1 MSGHHASQKTPKML
15 GTPKFL
21 ALALES
27 RMMFD
32 AAVAATAEAVAVAAT
47 DKAPGVTATAEKP
60 TVTLNDTVTTAT
72 VDLFSGVTV
81 ATDTS
86 GTDSSLGTL
95 VVTVD
100 RSGSNQALVVDGT
113 TITLENGATGATAS
127 KGYAY
132 SVSTSGTTTT
142 VTLVIA
148 ASEASTASDVATLID
163 GIAYKALDKTV
174 ESGTVTVTL
183 KSLSD
188 STDTASL
195 GISAA
200 VTVDNDVN
208 LPPTLVGTD
217 AYQSVEKLTIADL
230 GSAREVVYAADG
242 EHLYVAGQNSIS
254 VFSVGTSGELTLI
267 QTLSG
272 ITDMGAV
279 TSMAISADGKSIY
292 TVSGSATVVQLAVAD
307 DGTVSHAA
315 TIATG
320 NGNASGNVTVSDDG
334 TRVYVGTQ
342 YNGVVVYARDTT
354 TGTLSSPTRLSN
366 NDRNG
371 VVVTSGDT
379 IYAVYSLGTTLHPRS
394 ITVYQ
399 RSDDGAVATVA
410 QLSLSGRSTVTD
422 LSVSV
427 SQDGRYLYL
436 GDPVAGTVTVVKF
449 DGSTL
454 TTVQTLSVSGV
465 SSSTLSAD
473 GSTLYVATSSGTV
486 TVYTV
491 ASDGTLS
498 AQGTTTSTGTTG
510 ADIAASQDGLSFVVV
525 GGGIT
530 RETSVQSVIVGQA
543 TTFASGITLSD
554 SNFDSL
560 GNYAGGSL
568 SVTTS
573 VTGGTFGFDDGNGL
587 TVSDGQV
594 WQNGSAIADLTTTA
608 SGVTLTFKGD
618 VTAVTANQVLHQLT
632 YTAATAGSLM
642 TLTVSASDGL
652 LGSNTVVLTVRA
664 NTAPAVNSA
673 TAASYS
679 LATATSETAYS
690 VVLPDTLF
698 SDADGDALTLS
709 VSGLPTGLSFDP
721 ATRTISGSTIATG
734 TFTVT
739 ISGTDVYGSSASVD
753 LSLTVEQI
761 ANRAPTVTAEAT
773 SSLDSAV
780 SGTAYTT
787 TLPSTLFADA
797 DSVYADST
805 LSWSVSG
812 LPDGLSFDPA
822 TRTISGTASAL
833 ADYSVTVTVT
843 DEHGQTASTQLTLRV
858 ITQAEAD
865 NRAPSIDGL
874 DSTITYTADGT
885 LSGYSRYVGGISLSA
900 DGTTLMILGSTGTNF
915 GGTAYVSIYSR
926 DTGTGELT
934 LIQTFTQGAVDD
946 GNASNGVEVNG
957 LSASKAIVVSADGR
971 TLYAAGSDS
980 SGNTVILTLTLDS
993 DSGIYAVSATT
1004 TLPAAAVK
1012 LELSVDGD
1020 TLYVMTATSLSTYA
1034 VGSDGGLSA
1043 VSSDTSHFTGALSLA
1058 ISSDETVYVLSDG
1071 AVTVYRASDNGTL
1084 TYAGKLSRSDTA
1096 LSWTDSAGQTSD
1108 AGTLGSSSELSG
1120 GFSSI
1125 AAGADGIVYV
1135 VTGSNNR
1142 LTVLDYDASAN
1153 TISHVSSINPYSTLG
1168 NGSPWAVAVSADG
1181 SALYVGGSNGTM
1193 AIYAI
1198 GANGALTLQRTV
1210 AVGRP
1215 ITTIEVA
1222 ADGSDIYTGA
1232 RYYNTGLSTTSA
1244 DSSVTLSYAEGAS
1257 IALGAT
1263 ALTLSDA
1270 DYDALGTG
1278 GNYNGATITISRD
1291 GASSTAD
1298 TFAFTS
1304 GNGLSVSDG
1313 KISLNGSE
1321 IGTFV
1326 TVDGVLT
1333 VTFTADVSTAVAN
1346 QVLQGI
1352 TYSNSSDSPGA
1363 SITLTVTVRDQYT
1376 SDSVGVVLTVSE
1388 SNDAPVVTATPAT
1401 AAYSED
1407 SDPLSLFASASVS
1420 TVESGQT
1427 ITSLTFTVSGLA
1439 DGASESLIV
1448 DGTSIALVAG
1458 SGTTSSGHA
1467 YTVTLSG
1474 TTATLV
1480 ISSTAGLAA
1489 ADAATLVGSVT
1500 YANSAAALTNG
1511 SRVVTLTEVRDSG
1524 GTANG
1529 GQDTT
1534 ALTIAATVTVA
1545 QAAPDIGAETG
1556 SLSYNDLIT
1565 AIADDGYTN
1574 LLDGIRDVVAVDDL
1588 VYVIRTTTVWDSGT
1602 FTEVPV
1608 STLYVFQRAADGTL
1622 TLSQTIDSASVSAL
1636 AGAAE
1641 LSVSTD
1647 GTTVQVISDTGVALF
1662 SRTSDTGALTALGSI
1677 GADAIGDRGAIT
1689 AVLAAGDKVY
1699 VTAGDSL
1706 LVFTLAQ
1713 DGTLTLGQTLSD
1725 AGTAGVQLDG
1735 ANSLVLSADGQWLV
1749 VGTSGGGTLA
1759 SVFRVGTDGTLTF
1772 VSAALGP
1779 DATADQAY
1787 YTSAL
1792 ALSAD
1797 GKTVYASE
1805 YDGSTYHLY
1814 VLSLDG
1820 NGTLASQSVLTL
1832 DEAVSDLIVS
1842 SDGAALFV
1850 VGTSEIKA
1858 YARSSDGSLTLLATT
1873 TSYGSYSLGDLKG
1886 ACLSADGTQIYLAG
1900 TFSWNSGLM
1909 VLDLKPVAST
1919 YTEGG
1924 ASVVLLPGAT
1934 LSDPQLDAAN
1944 NGAGDYNG
1952 ASIVIE
1958 RQGGAVSDDQFGFLA
1973 GDGLTFDSASGT
1985 IQLNGAAIATVTQSA
2000 GRLTITFTASVSTAE
2015 AQSVLRRVTYANSSD
2030 DPTATSSSAAFTVTL
2045 NDGTGHHDSMTADV
2059 TLIGVNDPP
2068 VITTTAQTP
2077 TYNAE
2082 GERVS
2087 LFKNTTI
2094 DTVEAG
2100 QSIWRVILTLDAVT
2114 ANDVL
2119 GVDGGKINLDTVTS
2133 GTQSTGTGLSYS
2145 VSVVDGKTTVTL
2157 YLMKSASEAAALID
2171 SLTYGNTGSALNGT
2185 RTVTLAVMEYADGN
2199 VNTTTVAT
2207 AQAVVTLAAATAANT
2222 APTVGGISPVS
2233 YTEQAAAI
2241 LVAPAGTVVDAQMDA
2256 FNGGT
2261 GNYDGAVLTIT
2272 LGKGRSG
2279 VDSLGF
2285 TAGNGLILEN
2295 GRLSKDGV
2303 VIATVTNA
2311 DGVLTITFTDANG
2324 TIPTTS
2330 DVQNTLRQITYA
2342 DSSDTPAAT
2351 VAVSITLSDQ
2361 RGLVSSDATV
2371 SIAVTGIN
2379 DAPAVTQDP
2388 VAASGTIDLSTIGS
2402 IEGLGTLT
2410 AAVVSADGTTVYVA
2424 DGSGAIALLVRDA
2437 STGAL
2442 THVRTF
2448 ATMTGG
2454 AGLSELVLSADGRS
2468 LYALRADGNALV
2480 WFAVDA
2486 SGNLAHQQT
2495 IVDDYS
2501 VTDGNLWGVK
2511 DITVSEDGA
2520 NLYLINGY
2528 NVVTF
2533 SRDPATGALTYVE
2546 AIVGS
2551 AWSAPYLWVPTEIV
2565 TRGDLVYVVT
2575 DPSFSSVLIV
2585 YTRGD
2590 DGSLSLLAHTQSGA
2604 SALQDLQEI
2613 TVSADG
2619 GTIYVAGASTISRF
2633 TLDAENG
2640 VLTYQG
2646 NVTTTQGV
2654 TDIALSG
2661 DGLTLYVTLEDGTL
2675 ARYATSGDSLH
2686 LADSQTLAGAGAIST
2701 TSGGVIVLG
2710 SGLTSVQ
2717 ESAITPTYVIG
2728 QTPVTFAT
2736 GYSLSD
2742 PELDA
2747 ANSGNGEYQGASVTV
2762 SEADGQG
2769 SFGFASDSGLSLSGG
2784 TLSLNGTAIATVTSA
2799 GGTLTITFAAG
2810 VTTETANL
2818 VLHSLTYANQQA
2830 TASTTATL
2838 TITLNDG
2845 QVSRAARTVGVSV
2858 IEINDAP
2865 TLSATAASGTIDTA
2879 NGEAVTLFSDA
2890 AIDTVESGQSITS
2903 LTLVVAGVRDGA
2915 GEILVVDGTDIPLT
2929 SGSVRTT
2936 SGHTV
2941 TVVLVNGTASVT
2953 LSNTSGIAVAD
2964 ARTLVNAI
2972 AYKGADTAT
2981 LTAGE
2986 RTITLTSV
2994 RDSGG
2999 TVQGGVDTS
3008 ALSITATVDVVYVND
3023 APSLVTTP
3031 ATGASHTAG
3040 DRPVLLFGGTVIDA
3054 GEGDQAIRALSL
3066 TVSGLHG
3073 GDGDA
3078 LVIDGTTVAMTSG
3091 TVTTAHGLT
3100 VTVTVSDGTATVTV
3114 SKAAGMTTTEA
3125 AALVDGIAYGSVP
3138 DGTIAA
3144 GQRIITLVSLQ
3155 DTGGTADNGVDTSTL
3170 TISATVGI
3178 PDAAPVATTSGLSLT
3193 ATPGSSFNVTL
3204 AETLFRHPNG
3214 DTLTWTVDG
3223 LPDGLSFDPLTRTIS
3238 GITAASGS
3246 YAVTLT
3252 VTDGNGET
3260 AIVAVTLSVRV
3271 PTSDTAGPSPVLDTG
3286 PAVVVAPLPVSSP
3299 PPAGTVVEPAALPV
3313 GAMPTGAG
3321 RTDAAIAAAPLSFLL
3336 PVGEQFSTATSLVG
3350 DSAPPTSR
3358 QAAFD
3363 RQGDVWVAT
3372 VATATATG
3380 TQVRV
3385 SIPAEI
3391 QGTAV
3396 TVKLANGLPLPA
3408 WVRFDRSTGQ
3418 IIVDARQLSRLQ
3430 QLRLQMQTRD
3440 ANGVAR
3446 DTVLEIRPEPKV
3458 TASGRTPDQTIASA
3472 ETTIIP
3478 TPADP
3483 APQAEPQ
3490 PGLAMQLDAPSGLLE
3505 EARAL
3510 LASLTG
3516 HRQVA

>member
-1 MSGHHASQKTPKML
+1 MSGHHASQKTPKL
-15 GTPKFL
+15 PGTPKFL

-47 DKAPGVTATAEKP
+47 DTAPGVTATAEKP
-60 TVTLNDTVTTAT
+60 TATLNDTVTTAT

-113 TITLENGATGATAS
+113 TITLENGATGATTS

-132 SVSTSGTTTT
+132 SVSTSGGTTT
-142 VTLVIA
+142 VTIGIA
-148 ASEASTASDVATLID
+148 ASGASTASDVASLID
-163 GIAYKALDKTV
+163 GIAYTALDNTV

-195 GISAA
+195 DISAA
-200 VTVDNDVN
+200 VTVDND
-208 LPPTLVGTD
+208 
-217 AYQSVEKLTIADL
+217 
-230 GSAREVVYAADG
+230 
-242 EHLYVAGQNSIS
+242 
-254 VFSVGTSGELTLI
+254 
-267 QTLSG
+267 
-272 ITDMGAV
+272 
-279 TSMAISADGKSIY
+279 
-292 TVSGSATVVQLAVAD
+292 
-307 DGTVSHAA
+307 
-315 TIATG
+315 
-320 NGNASGNVTVSDDG
+320 
-334 TRVYVGTQ
+334 
-342 YNGVVVYARDTT
+342 
-354 TGTLSSPTRLSN
+354 
-366 NDRNG
+366 
-371 VVVTSGDT
+371 
-379 IYAVYSLGTTLHPRS
+379 
-394 ITVYQ
+394 
-399 RSDDGAVATVA
+399 TVA
-410 QLSLSGRSTVTD
+410 
-422 LSVSV
+422 
-427 SQDGRYLYL
+427 
-436 GDPVAGTVTVVKF
+436 
-449 DGSTL
+449 
-454 TTVQTLSVSGV
+454 
-465 SSSTLSAD
+465 
-473 GSTLYVATSSGTV
+473 
-486 TVYTV
+486 
-491 ASDGTLS
+491 
-498 AQGTTTSTGTTG
+498 
-510 ADIAASQDGLSFVVV
+510 
-525 GGGIT
+525 
-530 RETSVQSVIVGQA
+530 
-543 TTFASGITLSD
+543 
-554 SNFDSL
+554 
-560 GNYAGGSL
+560 
-568 SVTTS
+568 
-573 VTGGTFGFDDGNGL
+573 
-587 TVSDGQV
+587 
-594 WQNGSAIADLTTTA
+594 
-608 SGVTLTFKGD
+608 
-618 VTAVTANQVLHQLT
+618 
-632 YTAATAGSLM
+632 
-642 TLTVSASDGL
+642 
-652 LGSNTVVLTVRA
+652 
-664 NTAPAVNSA
+664 
-673 TAASYS
+673 
-679 LATATSETAYS
+679 
-690 VVLPDTLF
+690 
-698 SDADGDALTLS
+698 
-709 VSGLPTGLSFDP
+709 
-721 ATRTISGSTIATG
+721 
-734 TFTVT
+734 
-739 ISGTDVYGSSASVD
+739 
-753 LSLTVEQI
+753 
-761 ANRAPTVTAEAT
+761 
-773 SSLDSAV
+773 
-780 SGTAYTT
+780 
-787 TLPSTLFADA
+787 
-797 DSVYADST
+797 
-805 LSWSVSG
+805 
-812 LPDGLSFDPA
+812 
-822 TRTISGTASAL
+822 
-833 ADYSVTVTVT
+833 
-843 DEHGQTASTQLTLRV
+843 
-858 ITQAEAD
+858 
-865 NRAPSIDGL
+865 
-874 DSTITYTADGT
+874 
-885 LSGYSRYVGGISLSA
+885 
-900 DGTTLMILGSTGTNF
+900 
-915 GGTAYVSIYSR
+915 
-926 DTGTGELT
+926 
-934 LIQTFTQGAVDD
+934 
-946 GNASNGVEVNG
+946 
-957 LSASKAIVVSADGR
+957 
-971 TLYAAGSDS
+971 
-980 SGNTVILTLTLDS
+980 
-993 DSGIYAVSATT
+993 
-1004 TLPAAAVK
+1004 
-1012 LELSVDGD
+1012 
-1020 TLYVMTATSLSTYA
+1020 
-1034 VGSDGGLSA
+1034 
-1043 VSSDTSHFTGALSLA
+1043 
-1058 ISSDETVYVLSDG
+1058 
-1071 AVTVYRASDNGTL
+1071 
-1084 TYAGKLSRSDTA
+1084 
-1096 LSWTDSAGQTSD
+1096 
-1108 AGTLGSSSELSG
+1108 
-1120 GFSSI
+1120 
-1125 AAGADGIVYV
+1125 
-1135 VTGSNNR
+1135 
-1142 LTVLDYDASAN
+1142 
-1153 TISHVSSINPYSTLG
+1153 
-1168 NGSPWAVAVSADG
+1168 
-1181 SALYVGGSNGTM
+1181 
-1193 AIYAI
+1193 
-1198 GANGALTLQRTV
+1198 
-1210 AVGRP
+1210 
-1215 ITTIEVA
+1215 
-1222 ADGSDIYTGA
+1222 
-1232 RYYNTGLSTTSA
+1232 
-1244 DSSVTLSYAEGAS
+1244 
-1257 IALGAT
+1257 
-1263 ALTLSDA
+1263 
-1270 DYDALGTG
+1270 
-1278 GNYNGATITISRD
+1278 
-1291 GASSTAD
+1291 
-1298 TFAFTS
+1298 
-1304 GNGLSVSDG
+1304 
-1313 KISLNGSE
+1313 
-1321 IGTFV
+1321 
-1326 TVDGVLT
+1326 
-1333 VTFTADVSTAVAN
+1333 
-1346 QVLQGI
+1346 
-1352 TYSNSSDSPGA
+1352 
-1363 SITLTVTVRDQYT
+1363 
-1376 SDSVGVVLTVSE
+1376 E

-1407 SDPLSLFASASVS
+1407 SDPLSLFANASVS

-1439 DGASESLIV
+1439 DGASESLTV

-1480 ISSTAGLAA
+1480 VSSSTGMAA
-1489 ADAATLVGSVT
+1489 ADAASLVDGVT
-1500 YANSAAALTNG
+1500 YANSAATLTEGN
-1511 SRVVTLTEVRDSG
+1511 RVVTLASVRDSG
-1524 GTANG
+1524 GTAND

-1534 ALTIAATVTVA
+1534 ALTIAATVTVER
-1545 QAAPDIGAETG
+1545 AAPNISAETG
-1556 SLSYNDLIT
+1556 SLSYNDLIKAT
-1565 AIADDGYTN
+1565 AEDGYTN

-1588 VYVIRTTTVWDSGT
+1588 VYVIRTTTVWDSST

-1622 TLSQTIDSASVSAL
+1622 ALSQTIDSTSVSAL
-1636 AGAAE
+1636 VGATE
-1641 LSVSTD
+1641 ITVSTD
-1647 GTTVQVISDTGVALF
+1647 GTTVQVLGDSGVVLF
-1662 SRTSDTGALTALGSI
+1662 GRTSDTGALTALGSI
-1677 GADAIGDRGAIT
+1677 GADVIGDRGAIT
-1689 AVLAAGDKVY
+1689 SVLATGNTVY
-1699 VTAGDSL
+1699 VTAGESL

-1735 ANSLVLSADGQWLV
+1735 ANSLALSADGQWLV
-1749 VGTSGGGTLA
+1749 VGTLGGGTLA

-1805 YDGSTYHLY
+1805 YDGSAYHLY

-1820 NGTLASQSVLTL
+1820 NGTLAPQSVLTL
-1832 DEAVSDLIVS
+1832 DKAVSDLIVS

-1850 VGTSEIKA
+1850 IGANGIKT
-1858 YARSSDGSLTLLATT
+1858 YARSAGGTLTLLGEATT
-1873 TSYGSYSLGDLKG
+1873 YGTYSLSGLNG
-1886 ACLSADGTQIYLAG
+1886 ASLSADGTQIYLTG
-1900 TFSWNSGLM
+1900 TFSWNAGLM
-1909 VLDLKPVAST
+1909 VLDLKPAAST
-1919 YTEGG
+1919 YSEGG
-1924 ASVVLLPGAT
+1924 TAVALMPAAT

-1952 ASIVIE
+1952 ASVVIE
-1958 RQGGAVSDDQFGFLA
+1958 RQGGAVSEDQFGFLA

-1985 IQLNGAAIATVTQSA
+1985 IQRDGQAIATVTQSA
-2000 GRLTITFTASVSTAE
+2000 GSLTITFTASVSTAE
-2015 AQSVLRRVTYANSSD
+2015 AQSVLRRVTYANTSD
-2030 DPTATSSSAAFTVTL
+2030 DPTRNSSTAAFTVTI
-2045 NDGTGHHDSMTADV
+2045 NDGTGHHDSMTAEV

-2087 LFKNTTI
+2087 LFKDTSI

-2145 VSVVDGKTTVTL
+2145 VSVVDGRTTVTL

-2199 VNTTTVAT
+2199 VNTTTIAT

-2222 APTVGGISPVS
+2222 APTVGGIPPVS

-2241 LVAPAGTVVDAQMDA
+2241 LLAPAGTVADAQMDA
-2256 FNGGT
+2256 FNGGK

-2272 LGKGRSG
+2272 LGEGRSG

-2285 TAGNGLILEN
+2285 TAGNGLTLEN

-2330 DVQNTLRQITYA
+2330 DVQNTLQQITYA

-2351 VAVSITLSDQ
+2351 VAVTITLSDQ

-2388 VAASGTIDLSTIGS
+2388 VAASGTIDLSTIGA

-2442 THVRTF
+2442 TYVRTF

-2454 AGLSELVLSADGRS
+2454 AGLSDLVLSADGRS

-2486 SGNLAHQQT
+2486 SGSLAHQQT

-2511 DITVSEDGA
+2511 DIAVSEDGA

-2551 AWSAPYLWVPTEIV
+2551 AWSAPYLWTPTEIV

-2604 SALQDLQEI
+2604 SALQDIQEI

-2661 DGLTLYVTLEDGTL
+2661 DGLTLYVTLEGGTL

-2728 QTPVTFAT
+2728 QTPVSFASD
-2736 GYSLSD
+2736 YSLSD

-2747 ANSGNGEYQGASVTV
+2747 ANGSNGEYQGASVTV
-2762 SEADGQG
+2762 SEASGQG

-2784 TLSLNGTAIATVTSA
+2784 TLSLNGTAIATVSSA
-2799 GGTLTITFAAG
+2799 SGTLTLTFLGG

-2818 VLHSLTYANQQA
+2818 VLHSLTYANEAA

-2845 QVSRAARTVGVSV
+2845 QVSGAARTVGVSV

-2879 NGEAVTLFSDA
+2879 NGGAVTLFSEA

-2903 LTLVVAGVRDGA
+2903 LTLVVSGVSDGA

-2929 SGSVRTT
+2929 TGSIRTT
-2936 SGHTV
+2936 NGHTV

-2999 TVQGGVDTS
+2999 TVQGGVDTTT
-3008 ALSITATVDVVYVND
+3008 LSIAATVRVVYVND

-3054 GEGDQAIRALSL
+3054 GESEQAIRALTL
-3066 TVSGLHG
+3066 TVSGLHD

-3078 LVIDGTTVAMTSG
+3078 LMIDGTTVAMTSG
-3091 TVTTAHGLT
+3091 TVTTAHGLS

-3114 SKAAGMTTTEA
+3114 SKAAGMTTAEA
-3125 AALVDGIAYGSVP
+3125 AALVDGIAYGTVP
-3138 DGTIAA
+3138 DGTMAV
-3144 GQRIITLVSLQ
+3144 GQRVVTLVSIQ
-3155 DTGGTADNGVDTSTL
+3155 DIGGTADNGVDTSTL
-3170 TISATVGI
+3170 TISATVDI
-3178 PDAAPVATTSGLSLT
+3178 PDAAPVATTCGLSLT
-3193 ATPGSSFNVTL
+3193 VIPGTAFSTTL
-3204 AETLFRHPNG
+3204 AETLVRHPNG
-3214 DTLTWTVDG
+3214 DALTWAVDG
-3223 LPDGLSFDPLTRTIS
+3223 LPEGLSFDPETRIIS
-3238 GITAASGS
+3238 GMVSATGT
-3246 YAVTLT
+3246 YALTIT
-3252 VTDGNGET
+3252 VTDSNGEST
-3260 AIVAVTLSVRV
+3260 VIAVSLSVRV

-3286 PAVVVAPLPVSSP
+3286 NGGSAGPFPMGSAPQPGMAAEMTSSAPLAV
-3299 PPAGTVVEPAALPV
+3299 GTLSNGF
-3313 GAMPTGAG
+3313 GANGSA

-3336 PVGEQFSTATSLVG
+3336 PVGEQFSTATSLVS
-3350 DSAPPTSR
+3350 DSASSTSP

-3372 VATATATG
+3372 VAAATAAG
-3380 TQVRV
+3380 NEVRV

-3396 TVKLANGLPLPA
+3396 TVRLANGLPLPA

-3490 PGLAMQLDAPSGLLE
+3490 PGLAMQLDAPRGLLE